1 MIKKKNAYL
10 LGVHHFIPSEELKK
24 EKKWT
29 RAMLGFRTLQ
39 CGQSEHLSAHV
50 ERWIEEGKIDA
61 HHPDSKHRP
70 ESQSTQIAT
79 INRETVIPPRAH
91 RIHADVSVPPGTGL
105 AVSTLY
111 FIRRSNALD
120 SKLDSLFFKLWSRSQ
135 LLIVK
140 LPVTEWKDNF
150 VQAGMMSSR

>member
-1 MIKKKNAYL
+1 
-10 LGVHHFIPSEELKK
+10 
-24 EKKWT
+24 
-29 RAMLGFRTLQ
+29 MLGFRTLQ

-50 ERWIEEGKIDA
+50 ERGIKEGKIDV

-70 ESQSTQIAT
+70 ESQSTQTAT

-91 RIHADVSVPPGTGL
+91 RIHADASVPPGTGL

-120 SKLDSLFFKLWSRSQ
+120 SKLDPCF
-135 LLIVK
+135 IVFQTVK
-140 LPVTEWKDNF
+140 PLTAINSKITSD
-150 VQAGMMSSR
+150 